1 MGTTREICPG
11 CAHSGT
17 ISSRSTELSRWL
29 KGRHPHCTRG
39 PTNAPPLG
47 ARLLLEPAQVLRPA
61 FGRNWNLAGT
71 PHLRTTRTMSES
83 CSAKCR
89 CLRQSSY
96 FTSDHGRPSST
107 ILQDHPSEALVVPGQ
122 EPLAQ
127 VAVRDCYHVIGL
139 VHVFHVKQCRPP
151 GRCARPT
158 WIAQQSCSR
167 TANHPDSGPDQFL
180 QAPLL

>member
-1 MGTTREICPG
+1 MRLRSHKAHDEPWAQSAKYAPAARTR
-11 CAHSGT
+11 GT
-17 ISSRSTELSRWL
+17 ISTPSTELSRWL

-89 CLRQSSY
+89 CLRQSSC

-122 EPLAQ
+122 EPL
-127 VAVRDCYHVIGL
+127 VV
-139 VHVFHVKQCRPP
+139 
-151 GRCARPT
+151 
-158 WIAQQSCSR
+158 SR
-167 TANHPDSGPDQFL
+167 TSSRPGLLPRDRSGARVSRETVPPARAMCPSNLDSPTVM
-180 QAPLL
+180 